1 MLYKSTIF
9 LYNEI
14 GDIMNRKELLEKLK
28 KELNLS
34 EDKIEKINSIFENN
48 MFIGKKNKEN
58 ILDELMKK
66 VNIDKNTAEKIYN
79 KFMDIIGNGIKDK
92 ILNVFKK

>member
-1 MLYKSTIF
+1 
-9 LYNEI
+9 
-14 GDIMNRKELLEKLK
+14 
-28 KELNLS
+28 
-34 EDKIEKINSIFENN
+34 